1 MLYLPHTHTRTHGC
15 DCVCVFIICG
25 FLVFPQFFAQRFE
38 IQAVSHKLHLLGTF
52 HFPLSFIPPFRS
64 SLSLGHS
71 NICILWGAEPS
82 FNTLLAHYRSSIR
95 FNAASLTA
103 SLTPPLRQSGSLAVC
118 HCASPAL
125 WQCVSWSEMRPQRS
139 PLPGRGRTRLCQ

>member
-1 MLYLPHTHTRTHGC
+1 M
-15 DCVCVFIICG
+15 CVCVFIICG

-103 SLTPPLRQSGSLAVC
+103 SLTPSLRQSGSLSLCQSSALAVC
-118 HCASPAL
+118 QLVRNATTAQPLARAWPNSAL
-125 WQCVSWSEMRPQRS
+125 PIISRAIFIN
-139 PLPGRGRTRLCQ
+139 